1 MSSDHAHSHS
11 DSPQES
17 FSQSVLEVSKAEEQ
31 AKARVENAR
40 KHASESVAQA
50 RQKAAEML
58 EKAETEGKETEEAII
73 GKARAE
79 IESQNAEVISQAK
92 RNAAEFKKKPF
103 KQLASELAREF
114 LPSH

>member
-1 MSSDHAHSHS
+1 MSSDHTHSHS
-11 DSPQES
+11 DSPHES

-31 AKARVENAR
+31 AKQKVENAR
-40 KHASESVAQA
+40 KQSAESVAAA

-58 EKAETEGKETEEAII
+58 EKAEADGKDAEEAII
-73 GKARAE
+73 GKERAE
-79 IESQNAEVISQAK
+79 IESQNAEVLSQAK

-103 KQLASELAREF
+103 KQLASELAREI